1 MQIEEFIKG
10 YSNHPVLFIGTS
22 LSLRCL
28 NNSYSWDNLLQH
40 ICYQLTGNKEIFY
53 DYKDECQNEDSSYD
67 FPESGEEIE
76 NLFNKTLKK
85 ERDGNFKEINDM
97 YYNLKEK
104 GLDTEV
110 QKRYENLD
118 EISLGFKKVCNIL
131 ND

>member
-28 NNSYSWDNLLQH
+28 NNSYSWDDLLQH

-76 NLFNKTLKK
+76 NL
-85 ERDGNFKEINDM
+85 
-97 YYNLKEK
+97 
-104 GLDTEV
+104 
-110 QKRYENLD
+110 D